1 LNAGVSYF
9 GVHNSSI
16 GWYSVATP
24 AISYTFNEH
33 YSTDVSASVYLHRMV
48 QDLDPGAP
56 PGQLKLDSV
65 DAGDTFIGFHAS
77 YDPEYFQNTISASL
91 SLPSGDSSEGLGTGR
106 VGFDFTNHTVRYFKR
121 VGFLV
126 DIGAGNTSTLSNDI
140 VTKNYSSSGA
150 LAHFQAGTIFW
161 MKGSYLE
168 TSAYEQ
174 LPIGSQTVYSS
185 APPPGP
191 GSSSP
196 PPSSSTS
203 ASEDN
208 GLTVV
213 IGIPITGTLTA
224 VSYYNRSLRQH
235 SDTVSLGVTYVL
247 RGSRRRK
254 WLSMI
259 DRALREAETE
269 KP

>member
-1 LNAGVSYF
+1 
-9 GVHNSSI
+9 
-16 GWYSVATP
+16 
-24 AISYTFNEH
+24 
-33 YSTDVSASVYLHRMV
+33 MV
-48 QDLDPGAP
+48 QNLDPGAP

-77 YDPEYFQNTISASL
+77 YDPEYFQDTISAFL
-91 SLPSGDSSEGLGTGR
+91 SLPSGNSSEGLGTGR
-106 VGFDFTNHTVRYFKR
+106 VGFDFANHTERYYKR

-140 VTKNYSSSGA
+140 VTKNYSSFGA

-161 MKGSYLE
+161 MRGNYLE

-174 LPIGSQTVYSS
+174 LPIGSQTVFTSL
-185 APPPGP
+185 PPPGSGP
-191 GSSSP
+191 GPP
-196 PPSSSTS
+196 PPSSATN

-213 IGIPITGTLTA
+213 LGIPLAGNLTA

-235 SDTVSLGVTYVL
+235 SDTVSSGVTYVL
-247 RGSRRRK
+247 RGSRRGK

-259 DRALREAETE
+259 DRALREAESE